1 MIKVIEPTTAEHLGV
16 ARDLFEEYAQ
26 LLGVDLGF
34 QEFKEE
40 LDNLPGKY
48 APPGGALYRAVGE
61 RGPVGCVALRKLA
74 DDVCEMKRLFVKHA
88 FQRMGIGEML
98 ARRIIEEAKTLGYPI
113 MRLDTL
119 DRLHAAMRLYE
130 RLGFKR
136 VEPYYYNPL
145 SGVVYWELNLT
156 QSQ

>member
-1 MIKVIEPTTAEHLGV
+1 MVKIVEPITVEQIDV
-16 ARDLFEEYAQ
+16 VRDLFKEYSRF
-26 LLGVDLGF
+26 LGVDLGF

-40 LDNLPGKY
+40 LEELPGKY
-48 APPGGALYRAVGE
+48 ARPSGVLYLAIGE
-61 RGPVGCVALRKLA
+61 QGPAGCVALRKLA
-74 DDVCEMKRLFVKHA
+74 DGVCEMKRLFVKPGY
-88 FQRMGIGEML
+88 RRTGIGELL
-98 ARRIIEEAKTLGYPI
+98 AGQTIEDAKSLGYST

-119 DRLHAAMRLYE
+119 DRLEAAMRLYE

-156 QSQ
+156 QTS